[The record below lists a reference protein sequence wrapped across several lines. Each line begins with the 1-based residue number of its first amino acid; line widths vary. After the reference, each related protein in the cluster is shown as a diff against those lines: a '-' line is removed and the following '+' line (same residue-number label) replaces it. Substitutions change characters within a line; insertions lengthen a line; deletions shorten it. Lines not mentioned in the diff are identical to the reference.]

1 MKEPKQTLYEGMYIV
16 DSHVADEARNRH
28 FEKIKESIVKK
39 GGEIVKVHDQGRKRL
54 AYQIGHHREGYYYLM
69 YFHLP
74 SDQVKELW
82 REYQL
87 DEKIIRFMT
96 LQTNEVL
103 EDVKF
108 KPLPE
113 Q

>member
-16 DSHVADEARNRH
+16 DAHVADEARSRH
-28 FEKIKESIVKK
+28 FEKIKEGIVKK

-54 AYQIGHHREGYYYLM
+54 AYQIGHHREGYYYLI
-69 YFHLP
+69 YFRMP
-74 SDQVKELW
+74 SDQVKDLW
-82 REYQL
+82 QEYQL
-87 DEKIIRFMT
+87 DDKIIRFMT

-103 EDVKF
+103 EELKF